1 MLWQSS
7 QQIGSAN
14 LIIAHGKLYF
24 FRGTSQPQGPTGPVV
39 ESNLIEVVDASNG
52 HLLHTIA
59 VKTSDPEPLSL
70 VMSGDILYAAMNNGS
85 RAPLLQAYNL
95 SDESLLW
102 QKTYKGRILTLS
114 ATGENVYI
122 VQQFLHVANP
132 TKKDPA
138 NYTTQTIALQSS
150 GSERWRWT
158 DPDGFGTIAAVE
170 VNGVVCVVD
179 GNVAGVRASDG
190 VALWRTILNPPTG
203 FPPAFE

>member
-1 MLWQSS
+1 MQNGSLLWQSS

-138 NYTTQTIALQSS
+138 NYTQLLLYELS
-150 GSERWRWT
+150 
-158 DPDGFGTIAAVE
+158 
-170 VNGVVCVVD
+170 
-179 GNVAGVRASDG
+179 
-190 VALWRTILNPPTG
+190 LIL
-203 FPPAFE
+203 